1 MEKVEALED
10 MVSLAP
16 SSLVKVKAIHYK
28 CWFFIL
34 MIMLIETTGKIN
46 RFNVIPCTLRVYP
59 FLLSFG
65 FWM

>member
-28 CWFFIL
+28 CWFCDSYDHV
-34 MIMLIETTGKIN
+34 N
-46 RFNVIPCTLRVYP
+46 RNNRQN
-59 FLLSFG
+59 
-65 FWM
+65 